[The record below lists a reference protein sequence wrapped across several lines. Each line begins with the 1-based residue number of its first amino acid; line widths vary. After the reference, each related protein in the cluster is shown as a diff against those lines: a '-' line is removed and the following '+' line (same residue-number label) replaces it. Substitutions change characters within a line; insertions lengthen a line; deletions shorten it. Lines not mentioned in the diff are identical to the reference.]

1 MILIYSF
8 IGRLPS
14 YIIETIYQARL
25 YFNGDIY
32 LILDDIN
39 SEYTRRLAIEF
50 NVKLINYILVIKGDT
65 LIEQLQKNFNKF
77 ASNYNLQGREYLFY
91 RSFERLFIV
100 NSLITKL
107 NLQDVL
113 SLELDNLIYDD
124 PRKWLEGFRQKP
136 LAWMECDKIKHS
148 SCGIIYI
155 KDTNSLCGLLDY
167 MLYYVNNNLDDFNCE
182 MRSLYNYTFKL
193 NKNDFQL
200 LPILKD
206 KMNSYYGNSVFD
218 PASYGVYLTGKDVIH
233 TNGILTLN
241 LDIEDHVIKCSD
253 YKYEWREID
262 GLRKPFI
269 YNEKEDN
276 WILINNLHVHSKRLD
291 LGLSKPLPK
300 FE

>member
-14 YIIETIYQARL
+14 YIIETIYQVRL
-25 YFNGDIY
+25 YYNGDIY
-32 LILDDIN
+32 LILDDIH
-39 SEYTRRLAIEF
+39 SEYIKRLVIDF
-50 NVKLINYILVIKGDT
+50 NVRLINYIELTKGDRI
-65 LIEQLQKNFNKF
+65 IEQLQQNFNKF
-77 ASNYNLQGREYLFY
+77 VSNYKLPGREYLFY

-107 NLQDVL
+107 NLEDVL

-124 PRKWLEGFRQKP
+124 PRKWLEGFKQKS
-136 LAWMECDKIKHS
+136 LAYMECDTVLHN

-155 KDTNSLCGLLDY
+155 KNKTSLLELLDY
-167 MLYYVNNNLDDFNCE
+167 MLYYVINNVDEFNSE

-200 LPILKD
+200 LPIRID
-206 KMNSYYGNSVFD
+206 KINSYYGNSVFD
-218 PASYGVYLTGKDVIH
+218 PASYGIYLLGRDVVH
-233 TNGILTLN
+233 TNGVLTFN
-241 LDIEDHVIKCSD
+241 MDMEHHIVKCSD

-300 FE
+300 V